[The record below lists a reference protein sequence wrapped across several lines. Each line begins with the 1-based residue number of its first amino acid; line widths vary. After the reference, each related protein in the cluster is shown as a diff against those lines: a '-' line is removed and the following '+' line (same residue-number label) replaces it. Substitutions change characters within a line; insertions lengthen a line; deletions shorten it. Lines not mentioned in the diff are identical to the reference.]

1 MVIRFWKFVTK
12 LKQKINLVAM
22 PRRSILHLNHSLF
35 FVWSS
40 LEHETCQLL
49 EFVTINYF
57 PFSMHF
63 LCHTVMNFCE
73 RVGEITFVPYFFQE
87 NVLSERENF
96 AAATIIFHFYMYL
109 NDQRVE
115 IYLLNW
121 PNYLTFSFLFI
132 LLLFLRLDIWC
143 SIRKA
148 LIVFRKH
155 FNLASSYYIKT

>member
-1 MVIRFWKFVTK
+1 MARK
-12 LKQKINLVAM
+12 
-22 PRRSILHLNHSLF
+22 SILHLNHSLF

-121 PNYLTFSFLFI
+121 PNYLNFIFCYYFVTFLIIILSFQAVPI
-132 LLLFLRLDIWC
+132 LAVQAHNSENGYDSFFVVM
-143 SIRKA
+143 A
-148 LIVFRKH
+148 TFGQ
-155 FNLASSYYIKT
+155 